1 MEYTIEIVPNQVTE
15 APLKSHLYHSD
26 KSKLFFQFDEMKV
39 HYDGDAYDY
48 CNNKNDVKTKNI
60 ATLQHDVEINE
71 YTQTFFSPYFKEMMK
86 TRGGEDTSKKDDKGS
101 KGKEEKIDLKI
112 VISTEINGRTI
123 AQTSEKIPPP
133 PRVPQNKLFE
143 S

>member
-1 MEYTIEIVPNQVTE
+1 MEYTVEIVPNQVTE

-26 KSKLFFQFDEMKV
+26 KSKLFFQFDEIN
-39 HYDGDAYDY
+39 YDSG
-48 CNNKNDVKTKNI
+48 CNNKNDVKTKTI
-60 ATLQHDVEINE
+60 TSLQHDVEINE

-86 TRGGEDTSKKDDKGS
+86 VRGCDDTSKKDDKGS

-133 PRVPQNKLFE
+133 PRVPQTNLFE